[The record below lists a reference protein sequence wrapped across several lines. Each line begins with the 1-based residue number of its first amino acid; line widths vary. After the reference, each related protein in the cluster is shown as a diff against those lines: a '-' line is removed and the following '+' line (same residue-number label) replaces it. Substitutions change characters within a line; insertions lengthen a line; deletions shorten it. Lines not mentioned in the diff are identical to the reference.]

1 MRQQQSDF
9 VSWLTEI
16 KLNVKEGTHK
26 TLAKIKEEEICTVPM
41 CVTEAYSLFGK

>member
-9 VSWLTEI
+9 VSLLTEI

-26 TLAKIKEEEICTVPM
+26 TLVKIKVEEIYIVPM
-41 CVTEAYSLFGK
+41 CMTKACSPFGK